1 MDIDKEIKM
10 LTDYMTYMTIK
21 GMEDNMKIKKVIFN
35 DPATVVL
42 WADGTKTIVKAGEGD
57 IYDPEKGL
65 AMAIAKKALGNKGNY
80 YEVFKKW
87 LPEETTNTDRGKSIE
102 PIVKNVKAANIGEDG
117 LLLEGELTKTGEK
130 FFEKLLPEK
139 HTESKIKASAIV
151 QDHRGIFSSCI
162 EFECAN
168 DICKEKANDIANM
181 IVDKLYH
188 KNPAIIDD
196 NETVENKPTSDEKIE
211 KDLPDNKYSE
221 AIDAIEVFSN
231 GTTGIILTTRSRV
244 DMLTPIQM
252 ARLLHTSDTEIR
264 RRCRKEWSSYVE
276 KVNGKWQIPCVVRD

>member
-1 MDIDKEIKM
+1 MFSCDGCKYKTSKKYCDWCVGWNKYVPIGIEGLNPITSSNIDKEITM
-10 LTDYMTYMTIK
+10 LTDFMTYMTIK

-65 AMAIAKKALGNKGNY
+65 AMAIAKKALGNKDNY

-87 LPEETTNTDRGKSIE
+87 LPEETTNTDRGKIE
-102 PIVKNVKAANIGEDG
+102 
-117 LLLEGELTKTGEK
+117 
-130 FFEKLLPEK
+130 
-139 HTESKIKASAIV
+139 ASAIV

-188 KNPAIIDD
+188 KNSEIIDND
-196 NETVENKPTSDEKIE
+196 ETIENKQTSDEKIE

-221 AIDAIEVFSN
+221 AIDAIEVLSN

>member
-1 MDIDKEIKM
+1 MISCNGCKNRNTHKCGICVGLDQYESNTLINPVLAMDIDKEMKM
-10 LTDYMTYMTIK
+10 LAKHALNKTFGVESLERRENTMA
-21 GMEDNMKIKKVIFN
+21 IKKVIFN

-42 WADGTKTIVKAGEGD
+42 WEDGTKTIVKSGESD

-80 YEVFKKW
+80 YNVFKKW
-87 LPEETTNTDRGKSIE
+87 LPEE
-102 PIVKNVKAANIGEDG
+102 
-117 LLLEGELTKTGEK
+117 
-130 FFEKLLPEK
+130 

-151 QDHRGIFSSCI
+151 QDHRGIFSSFI

-188 KNPAIIDD
+188 KNPEIIDND
-196 NETVENKPTSDEKIE
+196 ETIENKPTSDEKIE

-221 AIDAIEVFSN
+221 AIDAIEVLSN

-244 DMLTPIQM
+244 GMLTPVQM
-252 ARLLHTSDTEIR
+252 AHLLHTSDTEIR
-264 RRCRKEWSSYVE
+264 RRCREEWSSYVE
-276 KVNGKWQIPCVVRD
+276 KVNGKWQIPCVIRD